1 MDPVGDVKHTY
12 WMCSILLDDAN
23 ERDNMRAYLEE
34 KGIESRPTF
43 YPVHTMPMY
52 SHKYQKHANAEY
64 LAYRGI
70 NLPSFPAIKDEEID
84 YVIDAVKSFFNER

>member
-12 WMCSILLDDAN
+12 WMCSILLDDAD
-23 ERDNMRAYLEE
+23 ERDNLRAFLEQN
-34 KGIESRPTF
+34 GVESRPTF

-70 NLPSFPAIKDEEID
+70 NLPSFPAITDEEID
-84 YVIDAVKSFFNER
+84 YVIGVIKKFFNER